1 MYKESYDYNTPFKQ
15 VDINKIL
22 KETPLLENLVIE
34 SEPNKRNPVKKEKI
48 DNLRDQLKY
57 IPEQYQWFYR
67 NIIADHDAD
76 EEN

>member
-48 DNLRDQLKY
+48 DNLRDQLK
-57 IPEQYQWFYR
+57 
-67 NIIADHDAD
+67 
-76 EEN
+76 